1 MDIFQKD
8 KTFVCDEIE
17 SHLHPLIIQQLITRF
32 IRGKGSKAQIICA
45 THNVE
50 MLDLNLFRRDQIYFT
65 DINPDF
71 HLTKLFSLSTLPC
84 RKDENVQKKYL
95 ESKYCKVPK
104 DVWNV

>member
-1 MDIFQKD
+1 MKEADVD
-8 KTFVCDEIE
+8 
-17 SHLHPLIIQQLITRF
+17 
-32 IRGKGSKAQIICA
+32 
-45 THNVE
+45 NVE

-71 HLTKLFSLSTLPC
+71 HRTKLFSLSTLPC